1 MQINLNKI
9 SDKDVAS
16 TGVVKSMGMS
26 DNAQGIIF
34 QMFTSNIYSN
44 PIGTVVREITSN
56 CFDSHIEADVNKP
69 VVLKLT
75 KDNTTETHY
84 ISFIDFGVGMSPQ
97 RVEEIY
103 TVYFES
109 TKRDN
114 NDEIGGFGIGG
125 KTPLAYKRYTYA
137 GKGEYDNSFFVIT
150 KYNGVKYTYSIF
162 EGEKSPQY
170 ILLSEEPTKD
180 HNGTEIKIP
189 VLEQDIYKFE
199 SEIIK
204 QLYYFENLVFEGF
217 SDRVTNDYKIY
228 KGENFLYRGNNVSDF
243 IHVCLGRVAYP
254 IDYSVLDIDKYDYKL
269 PVAINV
275 PIGAINVVASR
286 EQLDYSD
293 ATIDYLKSKL
303 NLVKEELKS
312 LLEKQSNTI
321 ESLTDY
327 YFHKKNIFKLYL
339 TDNEDD
345 YIDMSSVIDLKDI
358 HLNNYKY
365 KNDFTPSFDRLF
377 DLFCTKKRYGVIE
390 KKRYYNET
398 YEVFNGK
405 FDQLTKEN
413 VFFLNDKNFKIN
425 RRLSSYLKQEHG
437 RFYVISLK
445 DIENVEDNFD
455 LKYILKNDTPTHV
468 KNMYDDTWNVIT
480 EFANDI
486 QKVVIPADFSVK
498 QNIPKNKYIP
508 IQFSYYN
515 DKDRVL
521 LEKLVKFKGTIFYA
535 ETEDKEWVKSS
546 YNIFNNLFSDKHVIM
561 GNHQSF
567 TDVKKNIMFISLAKN
582 NVRYL
587 KHCTQANVHEIT
599 DGYFYRWL
607 LRRKED
613 LINEFYKKRD
623 ILDLYEEINSIY
635 TISNFNKVNEDVYNC
650 ASNIESTIRSF
661 KNFINDYTSL
671 QYNRNFIKTLGIN
684 IDYKYTKDD
693 EKLLEDINYMNKIN
707 EKNKEVILYLYMPSY
722 QDLNETQ
729 IKILKKLLKF

>member
-16 TGVVKSMGMS
+16 TGQIKSMGMS
-26 DNAQGIIF
+26 ANAQGIIF

-56 CFDSHIEADVNKP
+56 CFDSHVEADVNKP

-97 RVEEIY
+97 RVEKIY

-114 NDEIGGFGIGG
+114 NNEIGGFGIGG
-125 KTPLAYKRYTYA
+125 KTPLAYKRHSHA
-137 GKGEYDNSFFVIT
+137 GKGEYDNSFFVVT
-150 KYNGVKYTYSIF
+150 NYNGTKYTYSIF
-162 EGEKSPQY
+162 EGETSPQY
-170 ILLSEEPTKD
+170 ILLSEEPTKE

-189 VLEQDIYKFE
+189 VLENDIYKFE

-217 SDRVTNDYKIY
+217 SDRVTNNYKIY
-228 KGENFLYRGNNVSDF
+228 KGEHFLYRGSDVSDF
-243 IHVCLGRVAYP
+243 VHVCLGRVAYP

-293 ATIDYLKSKL
+293 ATIVYLKSKL
-303 NLVKEELKS
+303 KNVKDELKS
-312 LLEKQSNTI
+312 LLIKQNNNIIT
-321 ESLTDY
+321 LNDY
-327 YFHKKNIFKLYL
+327 YFLKKDMLKLHL
-339 TDNEDD
+339 TDNDD
-345 YIDMSSVIDLKDI
+345 DFINMSFVIDLKDI
-358 HLNNYKY
+358 HFNNYKY
-365 KNDFTPSFDRLF
+365 KDKYTPSFERLF
-377 DLFCTKKRYGVIE
+377 SLFCTKKRYGIIE

-398 YEVFNGK
+398 YEVFNGN
-405 FDQLTKEN
+405 FEQLTKEN
-413 VFFLNDKNFKIN
+413 VFFLNDYNFKIN
-425 RRLSSYLKQEHG
+425 RRLSSYLKQKHG

-445 DIENVEDNFD
+445 DIKSIEEDFE
-455 LKYILKNDTPTHV
+455 LKYTLKTDESTHV

-486 QKVVIPADFSVK
+486 QKVIIPDDFSTRV
-498 QNIPKNKYIP
+498 NVPKNKYIP
-508 IQFSYYN
+508 MQFANYS
-515 DKDRVL
+515 DKNRVL
-521 LEKLVKFKGTIFYA
+521 LEDLVKFKGTIFYA
-535 ETEDKEWVKSS
+535 ETDDKEWIKSA
-546 YNIFNNLFSDKHVIM
+546 YRIFYEFFGDNHVIL
-561 GNHQSF
+561 GTHQSF
-567 TDVKKNIMFISLAKN
+567 INVKKNIMFVSLAKN
-582 NVRYL
+582 NVRYF
-587 KHCTQANVHEIT
+587 KHCTQANVHEVT

-613 LINEFYKKRD
+613 LIKDFYKKKD
-623 ILDLYEEINSIY
+623 ILNLYNEINSVY
-635 TISNFNKVNEDVYNC
+635 TISNFKEVNENVYKC
-650 ASNIESTIRSF
+650 ANDIKNTISSF
-661 KNFINDYTSL
+661 NKFINKYNSL
-671 QYNRNFIKTLGIN
+671 EYNRNFIKNLGVN
-684 IDYKYTKDD
+684 IDYQHSKDD
-693 EKLLEDINYMNKIN
+693 EKLLKNINYMNKIN
-707 EKNKEVILYLYMPSY
+707 EKNKEVMTYLYLPSY